1 MVDVKEMKKIAIRLG
16 ENVKNFTP
24 RFVFQTLK
32 RKLKKE
38 PRIKLVRGFRGSGK
52 TTLLLQI
59 FNEYRNEAFYFSAD
73 NPLVAKENLYY
84 VMKDIISSGSK
95 ILLIDEIHKYPE
107 WRKDVKAI
115 YDEYPEVTI
124 VCSGSAPLAFV
135 PERREEVIEVEPM
148 SFDEFLKLKY
158 GITIKAANEWRS
170 EEKSMELVAKH
181 SPKIEAYFREYVE
194 IGGFPISITYDEAS
208 AKKAIFYSI
217 RKSVYEDSV
226 SLLKMSQEKVFAMNK
241 ILVFLSSSE
250 PGELSINSISSL
262 VEMSKSC
269 IYEILDALEKM
280 RIVRILQPYGKG
292 GKLVRGSPKMLF
304 YHPNLRVSICS
315 EIGVEASVGSLRE
328 EIAVFLFSLMGAKV
342 FTVKER
348 KKSPDYYISKPID
361 AFVEIGGKGK
371 SKKQLKGFRKSFILK
386 PDQLIALS
394 LCSRKTD

>member
-1 MVDVKEMKKIAIRLG
+1 MVDVKEMRKIAIRLG
-16 ENVKNFTP
+16 ENVKNLTP
-24 RFVFQTLK
+24 RFIFRPLK
-32 RKLKKE
+32 QRLKKE

-59 FNEYRNEAFYFSAD
+59 FNEYRSEAFYLSAD
-73 NPLVAKENLYY
+73 NPLIAKENLYH
-84 VMKDIISSGSK
+84 VMKDILSSGSR

-107 WRKDVKAI
+107 WRRDVKAI

-124 VCSGSAPLAFV
+124 VCSGSAPLAFI

-158 GITIKAANEWRS
+158 GISVKATDEWKS

-181 SPKIEAYFREYVE
+181 SPKIEAYFREYIEV
-194 IGGFPISITYDEAS
+194 GGFPISITYDESS

-241 ILVFLSSSE
+241 ILVFLSTSE
-250 PGELSINSISSL
+250 PGELSINGICSL
-262 VEMSKSC
+262 VEMSKSSV
-269 IYEILDALEKM
+269 YEILDALEKM
-280 RIVRILQPYGKG
+280 RIVRILQPHAKG
-292 GKLVRGSPKMLF
+292 GKLVRTSPKMLF
-304 YHPNLRVSICS
+304 YHPNLRVSVCS
-315 EIGVEASVGSLRE
+315 EMGIEPSVGSLRE
-328 EIAVFLFSLMGAKV
+328 ELAVFLFSLKGAKV
-342 FTVKER
+342 FTIKER
-348 KKSPDYYISKPID
+348 RKSPDYYVSKPVD

-371 SKKQLKGFRKSFILK
+371 GKEQLKGFRKSFVLK

-394 LCSRKTD
+394 LVGRIFD